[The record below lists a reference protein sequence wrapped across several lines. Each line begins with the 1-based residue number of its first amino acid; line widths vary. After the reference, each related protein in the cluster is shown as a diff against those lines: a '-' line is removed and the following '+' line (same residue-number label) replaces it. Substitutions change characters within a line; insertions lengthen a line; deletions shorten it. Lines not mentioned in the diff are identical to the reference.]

1 MRFIGGVGSLT
12 GGAGRICALV
22 LLLCLPAAQCFTLLN
37 FTAILP
43 LSFPPLA
50 NIAGGYQKALN
61 LWVDQINTN
70 VYHGQGLQVNVDIV
84 DSTMVPPVAIAAV
97 NAAAASG
104 SLGILGE
111 LASGFST
118 FVGSAATPYKLM
130 QCSGTSTAAS
140 LTSKQYRYF
149 FRTVPADNNQGV
161 VLNQILVAYN
171 WTRIALFYQNTPYGE
186 GIVNTFL
193 SKVSTSQVEVVGK
206 VEYDEAAPDFETALA
221 ALKATTARIILWV
234 GTPEEFV
241 LFVPTARKKGLFGP
255 EYVWVAT
262 DNIYVID
269 SVQAAIAS
277 GSLTTADLQALN
289 GFLISQ
295 PLEAQGPNYAS
306 FVQAYSSTY
315 NGLPMVPFTLF
326 WIDCLWTMLQALTHV
341 HDLGYSWADIS
352 TRSFPYRD
360 LADLLGT
367 VKGNF
372 TGMTGMVDFDD
383 NFDRIGTYQLL
394 NVFNG
399 AVTGV
404 GTMTGASSYAINF
417 DPAKNT
423 IFYSGTSNPP
433 TSAIVFV
440 PEWYSY
446 SDGATIAIMILA
458 AILMA
463 ASLAS
468 AVAIYPLSPQ
478 FLIIMAIAM
487 ELSYASIFTQMGEQT
502 QAKCMVRPWLWG
514 VAFATIMSCLVTKTY
529 RIWKVFGNKRLAGPM
544 GARQI
549 MPLFLSFFLGEI
561 IILATWTG
569 FSPLKPVVVAD
580 TISGTYHHVC
590 VSDKGDHG
598 FVGSIIAY
606 NGALLLVA
614 TFLAVKTRNTPSK
627 FSDAKYIALA
637 VYSILL
643 WCTVIIALSYIP
655 GSSFALVF
663 FITCLGVLL
672 VTATT
677 WALLV
682 ARAILVQIAD
692 QRGAG
697 QDEFVLNKGGGANA
711 GGSGKGN
718 SRRPTVPNVKRSA
731 VNSENSDG
739 TITIVGLIG
748 EFPVLFSSTF
758 LPSRWESFEVI
769 MTTVPVARLTLRS
782 LAAVGE
788 SSTSKLK
795 AFATDLSLLRV
806 YRTPT
811 GAFSGPEFFE
821 LEFQGQRAVVQAA
834 DGVQADEWMRQ
845 MKGGGAVV
853 VGSSPDSEA

>member
-1 MRFIGGVGSLT
+1 MRSIGGVGSLA

-22 LLLCLPAAQCFTLLN
+22 LLLCLPAAQCFTPLN

-84 DSTMVPPVAIAAV
+84 DSTMVSPVAIAAV
-97 NAAAASG
+97 DAAAAFG

-193 SKVSTSQVEVVGK
+193 SNVSTSQVEVVGK

-262 DNIYVID
+262 DNIYVVD

-277 GSLTTADLQALN
+277 GALTTADLQALN

-306 FVQAYSSTY
+306 FLQAYSSTY
-315 NGLPMVPFTLF
+315 NALPMVPFTLF
-326 WIDCLWTMLQALTHV
+326 WIDCL
-341 HDLGYSWADIS
+341 
-352 TRSFPYRD
+352 D

-399 AVTGV
+399 AITSV
-404 GTMTGASSYAINF
+404 GMMTGSSSYAINF

-423 IFYSGTSNPP
+423 TFYSGTSNPP

-446 SDGATIAIMILA
+446 NDGAAIAIMILA
-458 AILMA
+458 AILMT

-529 RIWKVFGNKRLAGPM
+529 RIWKAFGNKRLAGPM

-549 MPLFLSFFLGEI
+549 MPLFLSFFL

-606 NGALLLVA
+606 NGALLLMA
-614 TFLAVKTRNTPSK
+614 TFLAVRTRNT
-627 FSDAKYIALA
+627 LQT

-697 QDEFVLNKGGGANA
+697 KDEFVLNKGGGANA

-718 SRRPTVPNVKRSA
+718 SRRPTVPSVKRSA

-739 TITIVGLIG
+739 TVTIVGLIG

-758 LPSRWESFEVI
+758 LPSRWESFKVI

-821 LEFQGQRAVVQAA
+821 LDFQGQRAVVQAA
-834 DGVQADEWMRQ
+834 DGV
-845 MKGGGAVV
+845 
-853 VGSSPDSEA
+853 